1 MLTEIWFK
9 TKDKA
14 IRLPVI
20 PSEFERVIGADYETN
35 NVVRLGDVAI
45 FNSNGLAQLS
55 LSSFFPN
62 KEYSFN
68 EYSNVPKPYDMV
80 SHFKDWKNKGTAV
93 RVILTGTDINQEMYI
108 TNFAYG
114 ERDGTGDVYY
124 TIDLLERRPVI
135 IPVINETSANTQNTS
150 RPNDVD
156 NNSNNANNN
165 SSDSSNTSTQKT
177 HKVVKGDSL
186 WDIAQKH
193 YGKGSDYPKIKEA
206 NKSKYPSLEKN
217 NIIYVNW
224 ELIIP

>member
-20 PSEFERVIGADYETN
+20 PSEFERVIDASYDTN
-35 NVVRLGDVAI
+35 AIIGLGDVAVLT
-45 FNSNGLAQLS
+45 SNGLAQLS

-80 SHFKDWKNKGTAV
+80 RYFKEWKNKSTVV
-93 RVILTGTDINQEMYI
+93 RVIFTGTDINQEMYI

-114 ERDGTGDVYY
+114 EKDGTGDVYY
-124 TIDLLERRPVI
+124 NMDLLEYRPI
-135 IPVINETSANTQNTS
+135 IVPTVTENNSNNTQNTN
-150 RPNDVD
+150 RPTDNNN
-156 NNSNNANNN
+156 NNSNKNNTN
-165 SSDSSNTSTQKT
+165 NTQKT
-177 HKVVKGDSL
+177 HKVKKGDCL
-186 WDIAQKH
+186 WDIAQKY
-193 YGKGSDYPKIKEA
+193 YGKGSLYPKIKEA
-206 NKSKYPSLEKN
+206 NKSKYPSLAKSN
-217 NIIYVNW
+217 VIYTNM

>member
-20 PSEFERVIGADYETN
+20 PSEFERVIEAGAETN
-35 NVVRLGDVAI
+35 AIIGLGDVAVLT
-45 FNSNGLAQLS
+45 SNGLAQLS

-80 SHFKDWKNKGTAV
+80 RYFKEWKNKGTVV
-93 RVILTGTDINQEMYI
+93 RVIFTGTDINQEMYI

-114 ERDGTGDVYY
+114 EKDGTGDVYY
-124 TIDLLERRPVI
+124 NMDLLEYRPI
-135 IPVINETSANTQNTS
+135 IVPTITENNSNNTQNTN
-150 RPNDVD
+150 RPTDANN
-156 NNSNNANNN
+156 NNSNKNNTN
-165 SSDSSNTSTQKT
+165 NTQKT
-177 HKVVKGDSL
+177 HKVKKGDCL
-186 WDIAQKH
+186 WDIAQKY
-193 YGKGSDYPKIKEA
+193 YGKGSLYPKIKEA
-206 NKSKYPSLEKN
+206 NKSKYPSLAKSN
-217 NIIYVNW
+217 VIYTNM

>member
-1 MLTEIWFK
+1 MLSEIWFK

-20 PSEFERVIGADYETN
+20 PAEFERVIGADYETN
-35 NVVRLGDVAI
+35 NIIGLGDVAI

-62 KEYSFN
+62 HEYSFN
-68 EYSNVPKPYDMV
+68 AYSNVPKPYDIA
-80 SHFKDWKNKGTAV
+80 HIFKEWKNKGTVV

-108 TNFAYG
+108 TNYSYG
-114 ERDGTGDVYY
+114 EKDGTGDVYY
-124 TIDLLERRPVI
+124 SMDLLEYRPI
-135 IPVINETSANTQNTS
+135 TIPTITENTSTNTQNTS
-150 RPNDVD
+150 RPTDNNN
-156 NNSNNANNN
+156 NNSNKNNTN
-165 SSDSSNTSTQKT
+165 NTQKT

-186 WDIAQKH
+186 WDIAQKY
-193 YGKGSDYPKIKEA
+193 YGKGSLYPKIKEA
-206 NKSKYPSLEKN
+206 NKSKYKSLAKN

>member
-20 PSEFERVIGADYETN
+20 PAEFERVIGADYETN
-35 NVVRLGDVAI
+35 NIIGLGDIAI

-62 KEYSFN
+62 HEYSFN
-68 EYSNVPKPYDMV
+68 AYSNVPKPYDMV
-80 SHFKDWKNKGTAV
+80 SHFKEWKNKGTVV

-108 TNFAYG
+108 TDFTYG
-114 ERDGTGDVYY
+114 EKDGTGDVYY
-124 TIDLLERRPVI
+124 SMDLLEYRPI
-135 IPVINETSANTQNTS
+135 TIPTITENTSTNTQNTS
-150 RPNDVD
+150 RPTDNNN
-156 NNSNNANNN
+156 NNSNKNNTN
-165 SSDSSNTSTQKT
+165 NTQKT

-186 WDIAQKH
+186 WAIAQKY
-193 YGKGSDYPKIKEA
+193 YGKGSLYPKIKEA
-206 NKSKYPSLEKN
+206 NKSKHPSLAKN